1 MGTEHCTRAVLHFN
15 VLDVKIQFGYTGA
28 QNLTQ
33 NGKRHSIDIRAGK
46 HVVKSNKFIPREI
59 ILTLMANRKKS

>member
-1 MGTEHCTRAVLHFN
+1 